1 MLNKKWKILIVEDD
15 EAICNAMQFCLKN
28 EKYRVIV
35 ARDGEEGLILAN
47 KQMPDLILLD
57 LILPKINGFEFLK
70 RLRNDKKINQLPVMV
85 FSNLSQKED
94 VDQAKEYGVIDFFVK
109 ANITTNDLTE
119 IVNKYFNQKKI

>member
-1 MLNKKWKILIVEDD
+1 
-15 EAICNAMQFCLKN
+15 MQFCLKN